1 MLDDDDSISLIHQLL
16 EDDQKLSDVFA
27 VKAGGRFI
35 QDVEGISGA
44 AAHELGRQFH
54 SLGFAAGHGGGR
66 LSQMDVAEAD
76 LLQGLQFPQ
85 DLVVVFKE
93 RHGFIDGHIQHIGD
107 VLALVADF
115 ERLSVVPGAVADFTG
130 DVNV

>member
-1 MLDDDDSISLIHQLL
+1 
-16 EDDQKLSDVFA
+16 
-27 VKAGGRFI
+27 
-35 QDVEGISGA
+35 
-44 AAHELGRQFH
+44 
-54 SLGFAAGHGGGR
+54 
-66 LSQMDVAEAD
+66 MDVAEAD

-85 DLVVVFKE
+85 NLVVVFKE

-115 ERLSVVPGAVADFTG
+115 ERLSVVPRAVADFTG